1 MNGKQATLNLA
12 TNPQNYVVNNGQE
25 SIIPPMRKING
36 NIDLYQYNYY
46 NSFQAR
52 FCHDLNR
59 DKNGNGVIDYLPD
72 DPEKNEFEWYLPSTY
87 QAFGILTSAGT
98 IIYDAPNALALERN
112 ATLATGWMMEGG
124 RLVFQQH
131 R

>member
-1 MNGKQATLNLA
+1 MSVPANFRHR
-12 TNPQNYVVNNGQE
+12 PCHNNCH
-25 SIIPPMRKING
+25 N
-36 NIDLYQYNYY
+36 NYY

-112 ATLATGWMMEGG
+112 ATPILCS
-124 RLVFQQH
+124 
-131 R
+131 